1 MAKILQFELWE
12 ECNNHCTFCYLG
24 NNNLHTPN
32 EVKLNSLKNAYNEIS
47 NLNNYP
53 EFDTISYLG
62 GEFFQGQLNTP
73 QIRDDFM
80 RLMTKTADL
89 LREGYVKEVWI
100 YMTLTI
106 GYQQDLYDTIK
117 LFEGVT
123 DKLWLLTSYDTEGRF
138 HSPKM
143 EENWKFHMKNIHNL
157 YPDIRFNTTVILS
170 SDCIRKYLND
180 EISFQQMEQEYHT
193 LFFFK
198 QVGCESV
205 SARDYNKVFN
215 TDFVPTRKLFL
226 EFLRKFRMQENEL
239 MWDKMFNIHYRAD
252 VLYRNGNDIEESMV
266 KNIRHKD
273 RGAELEIEDETNSH
287 INETL
292 VAPCGH
298 LMSYHAYSD
307 CDGCVLCD
315 KEAMSLE

>member
-24 NNNLHTPN
+24 KNNLHTPN
-32 EVKLNSLKNAYNEIS
+32 EVKLNSLKNAYEEIS
-47 NLNNYP
+47 DLRNYP

-80 RLMTKTADL
+80 RLMAKTADL
-89 LREGYVKEVWI
+89 LREGYIKEVWI

-143 EENWKFHMKNIHNL
+143 EENWKFHMKNIH
-157 YPDIRFNTTVILS
+157 
-170 SDCIRKYLND
+170 
-180 EISFQQMEQEYHT
+180 
-193 LFFFK
+193 
-198 QVGCESV
+198 
-205 SARDYNKVFN
+205 
-215 TDFVPTRKLFL
+215 
-226 EFLRKFRMQENEL
+226 
-239 MWDKMFNIHYRAD
+239 
-252 VLYRNGNDIEESMV
+252 
-266 KNIRHKD
+266 
-273 RGAELEIEDETNSH
+273 
-287 INETL
+287 
-292 VAPCGH
+292 
-298 LMSYHAYSD
+298 
-307 CDGCVLCD
+307 
-315 KEAMSLE
+315 